1 MNILSINNLSVEYYR
16 HEAVI
21 HALRGF
27 TLSLSAGE
35 TLALVG
41 ESGCGKSTVAAAA
54 MGLIFPHEGR
64 ITEGEIIFD
73 GKEVR
78 HYTPQQW
85 RMIRGKDIAIVFQD
99 PFSSLN
105 PVISVG
111 EQLREAIDAHHPE
124 LPASRQKALALEALE
139 EVRLNPAERIY
150 SAFPHQLSGGQR
162 QRAVIAMAIANRPKL
177 LIADEPTTALD
188 VTIQKEILDLL
199 DALKKELSLTIL
211 LITHNLPIAKQRSGR
226 IAVMKEGTIVE
237 EAATEEI
244 FLRPRHE
251 YTKTLIA
258 SVPRMLNT

>member
-1 MNILSINNLSVEYYR
+1 MNILCIDNLSVEYYR
-16 HEAVI
+16 HDAVI
-21 HALRGF
+21 HALRGL
-27 TLSLSAGE
+27 TLQLPAGE

-64 ITEGEIIFD
+64 ITSGEIVFD
-73 GKEVR
+73 GNDVR
-78 HYTPQQW
+78 NYTPRQW
-85 RMIRGKDIAIVFQD
+85 RAIRGKDIAIVFQD

-111 EQLREAIDAHHPE
+111 EQLREAIDAHRPE

-139 EVRLNPAERIY
+139 EVRLLPAERIY
-150 SAFPHQLSGGQR
+150 AAFPHQLSGGQR
-162 QRAVIAMAIANRPKL
+162 QRVVIAMAIANRPKL

-199 DALKKELSLTIL
+199 DRLKNELSLTML
-211 LITHNLPIAKQRSGR
+211 LITHNLPLAKERSGR
-226 IAVMKEGTIVE
+226 IAVMKDGNIVE

-244 FLRPRHE
+244 FLHPRHE
-251 YTKTLIA
+251 YTKALIA
-258 SVPRMLNT
+258 SVPRMLHG